1 VNPDIFVSPLTAG
14 LVLVH
19 VLEIVVLAPSIDD
32 HEEAVIIY
40 LGDDA
45 VVIDATLVIHDQ
57 GECGLAWDKCLD
69 ICDSQSLEEGC
80 SIFTDNA
87 DLSHVR
93 NVEEADTLSAM
104 QVLLYDTLGVEYGHI
119 VTGEG
124 HHLGLQHILVV
135 GVQVSALEDL
145 CGKLSDNLV

>member
-1 VNPDIFVSPLTAG
+1 
-14 LVLVH
+14 VLVH
-19 VLEIVVLAPSIDD
+19 ILQIVVLASGIDD
-32 HEEAVIIY
+32 HEKAVIIH

-45 VVIDATLVIHDQ
+45 VVIDAALVIHDQ
-57 GECGLAWDKCLD
+57 GESGLAWDKRLD
-69 ICDSQSLEEGC
+69 ICHSQSLEEGR

-93 NVEEADTLSAM
+93 DVEEPDTLSAM
-104 QVLLYDTLGVEYGHI
+104 QVLLNDTLGVENGHI
-119 VTGEG
+119 VTSEG
-124 HHLGLQHILVV
+124 DHLGLQHILVV